1 MLGNDIQIKQLVGVG
16 DVHLSFQPKQS
27 VYCLI
32 GENGIGKTKCLE
44 ALFKAGLVYN
54 EQYATGSLLIGIGV
68 HRGYQKFRTNN
79 MPIKRRGSV
88 TSDSDNALISLS
100 KKMTDDRKNL
110 LAQAFE
116 GMNDHNLPVVFL
128 GAQDRGGINKK
139 QKTEK
144 EYLKSYSDDGIG
156 SKRQRINEYFDM
168 INQHIEHRNLNN
180 LNMNVD
186 IEKWVSQRARSANP
200 YQAIED
206 NREVEI
212 TTLLDLLNKV
222 DERIDSKF
230 LEISGNNRVFI
241 KVSDKKTEL
250 SELSSGFASILK
262 IMQSI
267 IAGYSYFT
275 NETNIARVK
284 GVVFIDEIESHLHT
298 KWQATIIPILKRL
311 FPNTTFYITTHSA
324 IVLSQLQHGEAYELY
339 RDKEDGVVKTE
350 LIEHPNNAAFVDLLK
365 DAFDIDINKLKL
377 ARDNAPQQKNA
388 KKILTELLEKRIN
401 ELKEGTQ

>member
-16 DVHLSFQPKQS
+16 DVHLSFQPKQR

-44 ALFKAGLVYN
+44 ALFKAGLVHN
-54 EQYATGSLLIGIGV
+54 EQYAPRSLLIGLKT
-68 HRGYQKFRTNN
+68 HRGYQKLVANN
-79 MPIKRRGSV
+79 IPTQRQE
-88 TSDSDNALISLS
+88 LIV
-100 KKMTDDRKNL
+100 DRPKQAWTGLFDEQKNL
-110 LAQAFE
+110 IAKAFE
-116 GMNDHNLPVVFL
+116 GMNAHNLPVVFL
-128 GAQDRGGINKK
+128 GAQDRGNINNK
-139 QKTEK
+139 QQMQKESPKLHTE
-144 EYLKSYSDDGIG
+144 EGIG
-156 SKRQRINEYFDM
+156 SKRQRINEYFEM
-168 INQHIEHRNLNN
+168 INDHIEHGSMKS
-180 LNMNVD
+180 LNMSTD
-186 IEKWVSQRARSANP
+186 IAKWVSQRAQSANP
-200 YQAIED
+200 YQAVED

-212 TTLLDLLNKV
+212 TTLLELLNQV
-222 DERIDSKF
+222 DKRIDSKF

-241 KVSDKKTEL
+241 KVAEQKTEL

-275 NETNIARVK
+275 NETNIAHVK

-377 ARDNAPQQKNA
+377 ARDNAPNQKEA
-388 KKILTELLEKRIN
+388 KQVLIELLDEKIKQL
-401 ELKEGTQ
+401 EAKQL

>member
-16 DVHLSFQPKQS
+16 DVHLSFQPKQR

-44 ALFKAGLVYN
+44 ALFVTLFLHNDFFIK
-54 EQYATGSLLIGIGV
+54 SDIGFFFKNILF
-68 HRGYQKFRTNN
+68 K
-79 MPIKRRGSV
+79 SV
-88 TSDSDNALISLS
+88 DSKNYCLDLSSITKDSFVGKSNFASQFNFSLS
-100 KKMTDDRKNL
+100 TKPHMIPL
-110 LAQAFE
+110 
-116 GMNDHNLPVVFL
+116 VFV
-128 GAQDRGGINKK
+128 GAQSRGDMQIERKSIN
-139 QKTEK
+139 E
-144 EYLKSYSDDGIG
+144 IG
-156 SKRQRINEYFDM
+156 SYEDRRFNYYKYLANVFTSAEKFQSV
-168 INQHIEHRNLNN
+168 
-180 LNMNVD
+180 NMD
-186 IEKWVSQRARSANP
+186 IDIHQWVIQRAQSSNR
-200 YQAIED
+200 YQAEED

-212 TTLLDLLNKV
+212 EILLELLSKV
-222 DERIDSKF
+222 DSRVDLDF

-241 KVSDKKTEL
+241 KVANRKTEL

-298 KWQATIIPILKRL
+298 KWQATIIPTLKRL

-339 RDKEDGVVKTE
+339 RDKEDGIVKTE

-365 DAFDIDINKLKL
+365 DAFDIDINQLKL
-377 ARDNAPQQKNA
+377 ARDNAPQQTEA
-388 KKILTELLEKRIN
+388 KQALLSLLDEKIKQLEA
-401 ELKEGTQ
+401 GQS

>member
-16 DVHLSFQPKQS
+16 DVHLSFEPEQR

-32 GENGIGKTKCLE
+32 GKNGIGKTKCLE
-44 ALFKAGLVYN
+44 ALFTLCFITNGLL
-54 EQYATGSLLIGIGV
+54 YASIMSDELFAFNNIISDGRTFNDISDKSLKGFESHNSAVVMIGALNRGTIDYEETDVNKNIGTRDTRLKKYIDESFSTLNSEKM
-68 HRGYQKFRTNN
+68 H
-79 MPIKRRGSV
+79 
-88 TSDSDNALISLS
+88 SLG
-100 KKMTDDRKNL
+100 MGEL
-110 LAQAFE
+110 L
-116 GMNDHNLPVVFL
+116 
-128 GAQDRGGINKK
+128 
-139 QKTEK
+139 
-144 EYLKSYSDDGIG
+144 
-156 SKRQRINEYFDM
+156 
-168 INQHIEHRNLNN
+168 NQWI
-180 LNMNVD
+180 
-186 IEKWVSQRARSANP
+186 IQRAQSANP
-200 YQAIED
+200 YQAAED

-212 TTLLDLLNKV
+212 TTLLNLLNKV

-230 LEISGNNRVFI
+230 LEISGSNRVFI
-241 KVSDKKTEL
+241 KVAEQKIEL

-275 NETNIARVK
+275 NETNIAHVK

-298 KWQATIIPILKRL
+298 KWQATIIPTLKRL

-365 DAFDIDINKLKL
+365 DAFDIDINQLKL
-377 ARDNAPQQKNA
+377 ARDNAPQQTEA
-388 KKILTELLEKRIN
+388 KQALLSLLDEKIKQLEA
-401 ELKEGTQ
+401 GQS

>member
-16 DVHLSFQPKQS
+16 DVHLSFQPDQR

-44 ALFKAGLVYN
+44 ALFTLCFVNN
-54 EQYATGSLLIGIGV
+54 EIIYPSIL
-68 HRGYQKFRTNN
+68 
-79 MPIKRRGSV
+79 
-88 TSDSDNALISLS
+88 SDELF
-100 KKMTDDRKNL
+100 
-110 LAQAFE
+110 AFE
-116 GMNDHNLPVVFL
+116 NIVSDECTFYGHNNDSPNAFESHNAAVVMIGAMNRGAIKYQESSIDKSILSYGPRLANYLSTNLS
-128 GAQDRGGINKK
+128 A
-139 QKTEK
+139 
-144 EYLKSYSDDGIG
+144 
-156 SKRQRINEYFDM
+156 
-168 INQHIEHRNLNN
+168 LNN
-180 LNMNVD
+180 KEMQSLGMGEVLNQW
-186 IEKWVSQRARSANP
+186 IIQRAQSANP

-212 TTLLDLLNKV
+212 TTLLNLLNKV

-241 KVSDKKTEL
+241 KISDKKTEL

-275 NETNIARVK
+275 NETNIAHVK

-339 RDKEDGVVKTE
+339 RDKEDGIVKTE
-350 LIEHPNNAAFVDLLK
+350 LIEHPNNAAFIDLLK
-365 DAFDIDINKLKL
+365 DAFDIDINRLKL
-377 ARDNAPQQKNA
+377 SRDNAPQQKNA
-388 KKILTELLEKRIN
+388 KKMLSELLEKRIN
-401 ELKEGTQ
+401 ELREGTQ

>member
-1 MLGNDIQIKQLVGVG
+1 MLGSDIQIKQLVGVG
-16 DVHLSFQPKQS
+16 NVHLSFQPDQR

-44 ALFKAGLVYN
+44 ALFSTMFLHNKYFIDKIANFHFKNKL
-54 EQYATGSLLIGIGV
+54 
-68 HRGYQKFRTNN
+68 F
-79 MPIKRRGSV
+79 
-88 TSDSDNALISLS
+88 
-100 KKMTDDRKNL
+100 NL
-110 LAQAFE
+110 LKSNKYSIDLSSIKK
-116 GMNDHNLPVVFL
+116 NDWMHTSSVASKLNFSLVTQYHSIPTIFV
-128 GAQDRGGINKK
+128 GAQGRGDMNMERKSIN
-139 QKTEK
+139 E
-144 EYLKSYSDDGIG
+144 IG
-156 SKRQRINEYFDM
+156 SYEQRREKYYKYLEKIFISEEAF
-168 INQHIEHRNLNN
+168 QST
-180 LNMNVD
+180 NMD
-186 IEKWVSQRARSANP
+186 IDVHEWIIQRAQSANP
-200 YQAIED
+200 YQAKED
-206 NREVEI
+206 NRELEI
-212 TTLLDLLNKV
+212 TELLNLLNRI
-222 DERIDSKF
+222 DERVNSEF
-230 LEISGNNRVFI
+230 LEISGSNRVFI
-241 KVSDKKTEL
+241 KVKNAKTEL

-298 KWQATIIPILKRL
+298 KWQATIIPTLKRL

-339 RDKEDGVVKTE
+339 RDKTDGVVKTE

-388 KKILTELLEKRIN
+388 KKMLSELLEKRIN

>member
-1 MLGNDIQIKQLVGVG
+1 MLGNEIQIKQLVGVG
-16 DVHLSFQPKQS
+16 DVHLSFQPKQR

-44 ALFKAGLVYN
+44 ALFKAGLVCN
-54 EQYATGSLLIGIGV
+54 EQYISRSLLISIDAN
-68 HRGYQKFRTNN
+68 RGYQELRTNN
-79 MPIKRRGSV
+79 IPTQKQE
-88 TSDSDNALISLS
+88 LITEKSGGLF
-100 KKMTDDRKNL
+100 KGILNDHRNL
-110 LAQAFE
+110 VNKAFK

-128 GAQDRGGINKK
+128 GAQDRGNINNK

-144 EYLKSYSDDGIG
+144 EYIKSHSDDGIG

-168 INQHIEHRNLNN
+168 ISQHIEHRNLNN

-241 KVSDKKTEL
+241 KVAHKKTEL

-298 KWQATIIPILKRL
+298 KWQATIIPNLKRL

-365 DAFDIDINKLKL
+365 DAFDIDINRLKL

-388 KKILTELLEKRIN
+388 KKMLSELLEKRIN

>member
-16 DVHLSFQPKQS
+16 DVHLSFQPEQR

-44 ALFKAGLVYN
+44 ALFISYLVHNIDFLSGDYTIFPERHFPFESYVANLSNKALRPP
-54 EQYATGSLLIGIGV
+54 TGD
-68 HRGYQKFRTNN
+68 YY
-79 MPIKRRGSV
+79 
-88 TSDSDNALISLS
+88 D
-100 KKMTDDRKNL
+100 
-110 LAQAFE
+110 FE
-116 GMNDHNLPVVFL
+116 NVFL
-128 GAQDRGGINKK
+128 GTNYHNIPINFVGAQSRGYIRD
-139 QKTEK
+139 TS
-144 EYLKSYSDDGIG
+144 EYNSSVSSDNFDGIG
-156 SKRQRINEYFDM
+156 IKEERKSSYLDRLI
-168 INQHIEHRNLNN
+168 IGIESRGLKD
-180 LNMNVD
+180 LNMDTD
-186 IEKWVSQRARSANP
+186 IEKWIIQRARSANP

-206 NREVEI
+206 NREIEI
-212 TTLLDLLNKV
+212 KTLFDLLSKI
-222 DERIDSKF
+222 DKRIDASF

-241 KVSDKKTEL
+241 KVADKKTEL
-250 SELSSGFASILK
+250 FELSSGFASILK

-275 NETNIARVK
+275 NETNIANVK

-298 KWQATIIPILKRL
+298 KWQATIIPTLKRL

-339 RDKEDGVVKTE
+339 RDNEDGIVKTE

-377 ARDNAPQQKNA
+377 ARDNAPHQQNA
-388 KKILTELLEKRIN
+388 KKMLSELLEKRID
-401 ELKEGTQ
+401 ELKQGTQ

>member
-16 DVHLSFQPKQS
+16 DVHLSFEPDQR

-44 ALFKAGLVYN
+44 ALFKASLVYN
-54 EQYATGSLLIGIGV
+54 EQYAARSLLMGV
-68 HRGYQKFRTNN
+68 GAHRGYQKLCTNN
-79 MPIKRRGSV
+79 MPIKRREAV
-88 TSDSDNALISLS
+88 NKDSDDALVNLS
-100 KKMTDDRKNL
+100 RKMTIDRKNL

-128 GAQDRGGINKK
+128 GAQDRGGINNK
-139 QKTEK
+139 QTTEK
-144 EYLKSYSDDGIG
+144 EYLKPYSEEGIG
-156 SKRQRINEYFDM
+156 SKRQRISEYFDM
-168 INQHIEHRNLNN
+168 INQHIEHGSMKS

-186 IEKWVSQRARSANP
+186 IEKWVSQRAQSANP
-200 YQAIED
+200 YQTAED

-212 TTLLDLLNKV
+212 TTLLNLLNKV

-241 KVSDKKTEL
+241 KINDKKTEL

-275 NETNIARVK
+275 NETNIAHVK

-298 KWQATIIPILKRL
+298 KWQATIIPTLKRL

-339 RDKEDGVVKTE
+339 RDKADGVVKTK

-365 DAFDIDINKLKL
+365 DAFDIDINQLKL
-377 ARDNAPQQKNA
+377 ARDNAPQQAEA
-388 KKILTELLEKRIN
+388 KQMLLSLLDDKIKELEA
-401 ELKEGTQ
+401 GQS

>member
-16 DVHLSFQPKQS
+16 DVHLSFQPDQR

-44 ALFKAGLVYN
+44 AIFKAYFSTNKLLSDLYIRGNQTFEYIDKEKNKFKCTFVFGQSSICLYPDPKKVEIKGGAIFFPKHEMALVYVDTFDRTSYQN
-54 EQYATGSLLIGIGV
+54 NQVGV
-68 HRGYQKFRTNN
+68 K
-79 MPIKRRGSV
+79 
-88 TSDSDNALISLS
+88 
-100 KKMTDDRKNL
+100 
-110 LAQAFE
+110 
-116 GMNDHNLPVVFL
+116 
-128 GAQDRGGINKK
+128 
-139 QKTEK
+139 
-144 EYLKSYSDDGIG
+144 
-156 SKRQRINEYFDM
+156 RINELVF
-168 INQHIEHRNLNN
+168 RNKYYLDDLNELAHN
-180 LNMNVD
+180 DSGYISFKDRSN
-186 IEKWVSQRARSANP
+186 IHEWIIQRAHSANP
-200 YQAIED
+200 YQAKED
-206 NREVEI
+206 NREIEI
-212 TTLLDLLNKV
+212 KTLLTLLNKI
-222 DERIDSKF
+222 DERIDASF
-230 LEISGNNRVFI
+230 LEITGSDQVFF

-298 KWQATIIPILKRL
+298 KWQATIIPTLKRL

-365 DAFDIDINKLKL
+365 DAFDIDINRLKL

>member
-16 DVHLSFQPKQS
+16 DVHLHFQPEQR

-44 ALFKAGLVYN
+44 ALFKTGLVYN
-54 EQYATGSLLIGIGV
+54 EQYAARSWFIGTGAQ
-68 HRGYQKFRTNN
+68 RGYQKFRTNN
-79 MPIKRRGSV
+79 KPIKKRQVV
-88 TSDSDNALISLS
+88 TKDSDDALVNLS
-100 KKMTDDRKNL
+100 RKMANDRENS
-110 LAQAFE
+110 LAQLFE

-128 GAQDRGGINKK
+128 GAQDRGGINNK
-139 QKTEK
+139 QRTEK
-144 EYLKSYSDDGIG
+144 ETLKSHSDDGIG

-168 INQHIEHRNLNN
+168 INQHVEHRNLNN

-222 DERIDSKF
+222 DSRIDSKF

-275 NETNIARVK
+275 NETNIAHVK

-298 KWQATIIPILKRL
+298 KWQATIIPTLKRL

-339 RDKEDGVVKTE
+339 RDKEDGIVKTE

-365 DAFDIDINKLKL
+365 DAFDIDINRLKL

-388 KKILTELLEKRIN
+388 KKMLSELLEKRIS

>member
-16 DVHLSFQPKQS
+16 DVHLSLQPKQS

-54 EQYATGSLLIGIGV
+54 EQYADKRLFRVSGPRL
-68 HRGYQKFRTNN
+68 GYQKFRTNN
-79 MPIKRRGSV
+79 IPIKRRQSV
-88 TSDSDNALISLS
+88 TSDSNNKLISTLEKVS
-100 KKMTDDRKNL
+100 DNHHNF

-128 GAQDRGGINKK
+128 GAQDRGGINNK

-144 EYLKSYSDDGIG
+144 EYLKSHSDDGIG

-168 INQHIEHRNLNN
+168 VDQHIEDKNLNS

-186 IEKWVSQRARSANP
+186 IEKWVSHRARSANP

-298 KWQATIIPILKRL
+298 KWQATIIPTLKRL

-324 IVLSQLQHGEAYELY
+324 IVLSQLQHDEAYELY

>member
-16 DVHLSFQPKQS
+16 DVHLSFQPDQR

-44 ALFKAGLVYN
+44 ALFKAELMYN
-54 EQYATGSLLIGIGV
+54 KQYVSRSRVIPFDDPQGFNIFSTNSDLNN
-68 HRGYQKFRTNN
+68 RETNN
-79 MPIKRRGSV
+79 
-88 TSDSDNALISLS
+88 ISNYGHEEYFNG
-100 KKMTDDRKNL
+100 TYYHD
-110 LAQAFE
+110 
-116 GMNDHNLPVVFL
+116 LPVVFL
-128 GAQDRGGINKK
+128 GAQDRGGINNK

-144 EYLKSYSDDGIG
+144 EYLKSHSDDGIG

-212 TTLLDLLNKV
+212 TMLLNLLNKV

-284 GVVFIDEIESHLHT
+284 GVVLIDEIESHLHT
-298 KWQATIIPILKRL
+298 KWQATIIPTLKRL

-365 DAFDIDINKLKL
+365 DAFDIDINRLKL

>member
-16 DVHLSFQPKQS
+16 DVHLSFQPEQR

-54 EQYATGSLLIGIGV
+54 EQYISRSLLISIDAN
-68 HRGYQKFRTNN
+68 RGYQELRTNN
-79 MPIKRRGSV
+79 IPTQKQELLTEKSGGLFKGILNDHR
-88 TSDSDNALISLS
+88 
-100 KKMTDDRKNL
+100 NL
-110 LAQAFE
+110 VNKAFK

-128 GAQDRGGINKK
+128 GAQDRGNINNK

-144 EYLKSYSDDGIG
+144 EYIKSHSDDGIG

-168 INQHIEHRNLNN
+168 ISQHIEHRNLNN

-241 KVSDKKTEL
+241 KISDKKTEL

-298 KWQATIIPILKRL
+298 KWQATIIPTLKRL

-388 KKILTELLEKRIN
+388 KKMLSELLEKRIN
-401 ELKEGTQ
+401 EIKEGTQ